1 MGDHMNSYD
10 FVELV
15 NSKTRDEVV
24 RIVEQYLDSPS
35 VSSFT
40 ILNELSD
47 WYNAKDD
54 SERQLV
60 TKLIK
65 RVYDCAAWRILHLL
79 DSGRDHGGRFELC
92 FIDTASSLRDKV
104 CGRFGGDELA
114 MCAVPSDNEDG
125 ETMLRE
131 GTECYVNKINFLR
144 AKSLN

>member
-54 SERQLV
+54 SERQIV

-65 RVYDCAAWRILHLL
+65 RVYDCAA
-79 DSGRDHGGRFELC
+79 
-92 FIDTASSLRDKV
+92 
-104 CGRFGGDELA
+104 
-114 MCAVPSDNEDG
+114 
-125 ETMLRE
+125 
-131 GTECYVNKINFLR
+131 
-144 AKSLN
+144 